1 MKAYRALS
9 LILAAVLL
17 FTGIISIASGI
28 AMIATNGI
36 GIPLEY
42 LEGTVFDSFLVP
54 GLILAVLIAGVSI
67 LAGILLIKRKRY
79 TIEASS
85 SAGFALLIWIFVE
98 MYLIKQSHV
107 LQTVIFVQAIITLI
121 VCLVLL
127 RLENIKKAA
136 A

>member
-54 GLILAVLIAGVSI
+54 GLILAIVIAGVSI

-79 TIEASS
+79 AIEASS

-98 MYLIKQSHV
+98 MYLTKQSHV
-107 LQTVIFVQAIITLI
+107 L
-121 VCLVLL
+121 
-127 RLENIKKAA
+127 
-136 A
+136 